1 MRTSLRLA
9 ALAVIVT
16 STALWFFAGPNLGW
30 TKTSVPRLEKDEVA
44 KQDDQGREKRFVP
57 GIDFL
62 GAAVFASSAL
72 LAGSCLCR
80 KKIAGSA

>member
-62 GAAVFASSAL
+62 GAALITSGAL
-72 LAGSCLCR
+72 LAGASLCR
-80 KKIAGSA
+80 KK

>member
-9 ALAVIVT
+9 ALAVIVM

-30 TKTSVPRLEKDEVA
+30 TKTSAPRLEKDEA
-44 KQDDQGREKRFVP
+44 TKQDYAKWEKRFVP

-62 GAAVFASSAL
+62 GAALITSGAL
-72 LAGSCLCR
+72 LAGASLCC
-80 KKIAGSA
+80 KK